1 MGPPLQRGLPTG
13 RPRERRPRGRRRSG
27 TAPRQLPRPV
37 ASSLRDGAARPIL
50 RQNWPQQRT
59 TRGPRSARREGVRT
73 RRALLLLIPFNG
85 TRARPPAPFGR
96 APSCARCSDGGG
108 GRRWCAPPARRWSG
122 ASEPSAGRWRRTRR
136 ERSRRASTAP
146 RSSSPTLP
154 TTTAGTLS
162 SPSSATPCARSALRF
177 RRKGRGRGAL
187 VPTAGRSALRAPA
200 ERGRCCGAERG
211 RCGRLTAGRS
221 RWREPWG
228 PAHCAPG
235 PTASPQAHRP
245 EFFTDWLSLPPCMSV
260 IMQTIS
266 WSFCDHDFV
275 VGTNQVTSSEL
286 SS

>member
-37 ASSLRDGAARPIL
+37 ASSLRDGAARPVL
-50 RQNWPQQRT
+50 RHNWPQQRT

-73 RRALLLLIPFNG
+73 RRALLLPVPFNG
-85 TRARPPAPFGR
+85 TRARPPSPVGR

-108 GRRWCAPPARRWSG
+108 GRRCCAPPARRWSG
-122 ASEPSAGRWRRTRR
+122 ASEPSAGRWCRTRR
-136 ERSRRASTAP
+136 ERSRRASAAP

-154 TTTAGTLS
+154 TTTAGTPS

-187 VPTAGRSALRAPA
+187 VPTTGRSALRAPA

-245 EFFTDWLSLPPCMSV
+245 EFFTDWLSCPPCMSTTR
-260 IMQTIS
+260 QTILRS
-266 WSFCDHDFV
+266 LRRQESLLGMIHRA
-275 VGTNQVTSSEL
+275 SKEL
-286 SS
+286 ST